1 MKRSI
6 DIISTASLPAECL
19 LQLQQHG
26 FTTEVIPF
34 IKTYSSVSAANIQ
47 RIRSLEKYMATAI
60 FTSAHGVEAVAECLF
75 HLPAWKIACI
85 NGKTKKTV
93 EHYFDEQDIIATAPN
108 AAALIKELDGKVQEP
123 VLFFCGNLRLD
134 TIPNW
139 LKDTGT
145 PFEEIQVYKTEFTP
159 HDIQNKKPAAV
170 LFFSTSTVE
179 SFFTINTLPA
189 ETLCFAIGETTA
201 AALKQKISN
210 EVIVSVQPDKTALT
224 ELVIKHYHEHS

>member
-1 MKRSI
+1 L
-6 DIISTASLPAECL
+6 LPAGCL
-19 LQLQQHG
+19 QQLQQHG
-26 FTTEVIPF
+26 ITTEVIPF
-34 IKTYSSVSAANIQ
+34 IKTYSSVNAASIQ
-47 RIRSLEKYMATAI
+47 RIRSLEKYMATAV

-85 NGKTKKTV
+85 SGKTRKTV
-93 EHYFDEQDIIATAPN
+93 EHYFDESDIIAAAPN

-139 LKDTGT
+139 LKDTGMQ
-145 PFEEIQVYKTEFTP
+145 FEEIQVYKTELTP
-159 HDIQNKKPAAV
+159 QNIQTKNPAAV
-170 LFFSTSTVE
+170 LFFSTSAAE

-189 ETLCFAIGETTA
+189 ETVCFAIGETTA
-201 AALKQKISN
+201 AALKQKLPNRI
-210 EVIVSVQPDKTALT
+210 IVSAQPDKTALI